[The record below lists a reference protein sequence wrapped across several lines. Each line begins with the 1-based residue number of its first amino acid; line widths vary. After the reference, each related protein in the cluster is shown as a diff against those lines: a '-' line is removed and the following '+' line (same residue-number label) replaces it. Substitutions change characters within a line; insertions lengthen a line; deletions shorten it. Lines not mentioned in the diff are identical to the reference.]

1 MLYRGIRDLAAS
13 VPAIIARFTT
23 LQFNS
28 KQAKQI
34 FYTAA
39 TLMPEMLANMQYMEW
54 ITMWLQLLKI

>member
-1 MLYRGIRDLAAS
+1 MLYRGMRDLAAS

-23 LQFNS
+23 LRFNS

-39 TLMPEMLANMQYMEW
+39 TLMPEMLANMKYMEW
-54 ITMWLQLLKI
+54 ITI